1 MDARAIDRYIGIP
14 YCAQTM
20 DCADL
25 AVLLQAELFGRA
37 INLPGRRQRLFLADA
52 RRRRGAGSL
61 ALSSGSCG
69 RPKMSLHIA
78 AADSSSPQRTA
89 HTRMQRTTACT

>member
-1 MDARAIDRYIGIP
+1 MDARALARYIGIP

-37 INLPGRRQRLFLADA
+37 INLPGRRQRLAAPRAFVMEAV
-52 RRRRGAGSL
+52 R
-61 ALSSGSCG
+61 
-69 RPKMSLHIA
+69 A
-78 AADSSSPQRTA
+78 AAQ
-89 HTRMQRTTACT
+89 HL